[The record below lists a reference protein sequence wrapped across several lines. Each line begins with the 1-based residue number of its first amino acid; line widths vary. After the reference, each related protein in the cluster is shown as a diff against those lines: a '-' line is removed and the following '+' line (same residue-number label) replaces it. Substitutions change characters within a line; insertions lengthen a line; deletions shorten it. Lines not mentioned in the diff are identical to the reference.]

1 MVIDSMNVNS
11 LLPHLD
17 EIELLLKDNGIHFLS
32 LNETKID
39 DTLSDNLFKIEGY
52 KFRRLDRNRHGGGIA
67 VFCRDTFKFD
77 IRDDVP
83 KSNMKILCAQIT
95 PPRAGPFMILSW
107 YRPPNEP
114 FETFDKLEQVLR
126 FFEAEGKEIILLGDT
141 NCDFST
147 KTGGTNQSK
156 SPVPGHIKRLKDLYQ
171 SFGLKQL
178 ITEPTRETENTSTI
192 IDHIAVSNTNNIV
205 ESGVVKAA
213 ISDHYV
219 VYSVRKYQGGIKHN
233 HKHIHTRQLKNF
245 NKEAFLAD
253 LDAVDWS
260 AILVCSDDI
269 NVIVDKFMRTLSF
282 TIYEDTIFYLLH

>member
-1 MVIDSMNVNS
+1 MVIASMNVNS

-17 EIELLLKDNGIHFLS
+17 EIDLLLKDNGIHFLS

-52 KFRRLDRNRHGGGIA
+52 IFRRLDRNRHGGGIA
-67 VFCRDTFKFD
+67 FFCRDTFKCD
-77 IRDDVP
+77 IREHIP
-83 KSNMKILCAQIT
+83 KSNLEILSAQIT
-95 PPRAGPFMILSW
+95 PPRASPFIILSW

-114 FETFDKLEQVLR
+114 FETFDKLEKALR

-147 KTGGTNQSK
+147 ETAGTNQSK

-178 ITEPTRETENTSTI
+178 ITKPTRETENTSTI
-192 IDHIAVSNTNNIV
+192 IDHIAVSDTNNIV

-219 VYSVRKYQGGIKHN
+219 ES
-233 HKHIHTRQLKNF
+233 
-245 NKEAFLAD
+245 
-253 LDAVDWS
+253 
-260 AILVCSDDI
+260 
-269 NVIVDKFMRTLSF
+269 TL
-282 TIYEDTIFYLLH
+282 